1 MRFKEI
7 IKFSATNLK
16 NGKNTG
22 NLMKNNYQPK
32 KKFTEIGQKL
42 AE

>member
-16 NGKNTG
+16 SGKNTG
-22 NLMKNNYQPK
+22 NMKNIYQTT
-32 KKFTEIGQKL
+32 KKFTEIDQK
-42 AE
+42 